1 MLRFFFFKRKTA
13 YEMRISDWS
22 SDVCASSTTKAMRAA
37 YPMVWKPSDVGKAS
51 HARATAVTC
60 RRSRLSSPIA
70 GLGSLY
76 ARHHRLTAG
85 WPAGH
90 GDPDSAWAPPAA
102 TNRPST
108 PNPRSE
114 EHTSELQSLMR

>member
-1 MLRFFFFKRKTA
+1 
-13 YEMRISDWS
+13 
-22 SDVCASSTTKAMRAA
+22 MRAA
-37 YPMVWKPSDVGKAS
+37 YPMVWKPSDIGKAS

-90 GDPDSAWAPPAA
+90 GDPDREWEPPAA
-102 TNRPST
+102 PTRPSPPDPPQQLGRT
-108 PNPRSE
+108 LATQGRW
-114 EHTSELQSLMR
+114 TQAGQSVRT

>member
-1 MLRFFFFKRKTA
+1 
-13 YEMRISDWS
+13 
-22 SDVCASSTTKAMRAA
+22 
-37 YPMVWKPSDVGKAS
+37 MVWKPSDIGKAS
-51 HARATAVTC
+51 HARATAVTF

-76 ARHHRLTAG
+76 ARRHRLTAG

-108 PNPRSE
+108 PNPRTAVGCTCAASGRWTPRSRWE
-114 EHTSELQSLMR
+114 IGRAHVGTPVTNAHLVY